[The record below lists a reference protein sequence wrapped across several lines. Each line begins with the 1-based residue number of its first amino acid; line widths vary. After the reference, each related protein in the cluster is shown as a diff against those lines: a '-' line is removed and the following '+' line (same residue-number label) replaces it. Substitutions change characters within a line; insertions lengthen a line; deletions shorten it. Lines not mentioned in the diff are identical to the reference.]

1 MTDPA
6 ANSAT
11 TQYNLRGLRTQVTY
25 AGGREQ
31 DFSYDEDGRNTVIED
46 TVPTQVQKFMV
57 QFDGNGNRTVTN
69 DANGA
74 LSTFTYDPIDRLTA
88 DNTSGTGAH
97 SYAYSYDSRGNIL
110 TNNESGT
117 TIPA

>member
-1 MTDPA
+1 M
-6 ANSAT
+6 NEF
-11 TQYNLRGLRTQVTY
+11 

-74 LSTFTYDPIDRLTA
+74 LSTFTYWSAGLPPFLK
-88 DNTSGTGAH
+88 
-97 SYAYSYDSRGNIL
+97 
-110 TNNESGT
+110 
-117 TIPA
+117 TI